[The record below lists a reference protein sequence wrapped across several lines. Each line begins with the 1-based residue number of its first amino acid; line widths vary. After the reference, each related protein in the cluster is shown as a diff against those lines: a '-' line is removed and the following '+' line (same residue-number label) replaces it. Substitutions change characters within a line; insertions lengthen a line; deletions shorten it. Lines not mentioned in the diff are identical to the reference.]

1 MKQEKPHDPAIV
13 AEFDGVVSFGAQ
25 KKGTRDIIIT
35 SIDGLTTKT
44 YSISVGK
51 HVLVQN
57 GDVVKAGD
65 KLTDGDLDPHD
76 ILRIKGP
83 NAVQEFLVNEIQEV
97 YRLQGV
103 KINDKHIEI
112 IVKQMLQKVK
122 ILDPGDTKFLENDLV
137 DKYVLEEENEK
148 IRNSVVILN
157 RGDSRFK
164 NGQVVERNKVRDVN
178 IDLRKK
184 NKKPVEFRD
193 AQPATSEP
201 ILLGITSA
209 ALSTESFLSAA
220 SFQETTKVLTD
231 AATEAKTDYLLGLKE
246 NVVIGH
252 KIPAGTGLKK
262 FRNIILTTSEFV
274 ETKSSTQETIKVKS
288 K

>member
-1 MKQEKPHDPAIV
+1 M
-13 AEFDGVVSFGAQ
+13 
-25 KKGTRDIIIT
+25 
-35 SIDGLTTKT
+35 
-44 YSISVGK
+44 
-51 HVLVQN
+51 
-57 GDVVKAGD
+57 
-65 KLTDGDLDPHD
+65 
-76 ILRIKGP
+76 RIKGP

-137 DKYVLEEENEK
+137 DRYILDEENNR
-148 IRNSVVILN
+148 IMQSVVVLN

-178 IDLRKK
+178 IELRKR
-184 NKKPVEFRD
+184 NKKLVEFRD

-201 ILLGITSA
+201 VLLGITAA

-231 AATEAKTDYLLGLKE
+231 AATEAKTDYL
-246 NVVIGH
+246 
-252 KIPAGTGLKK
+252 
-262 FRNIILTTSEFV
+262 
-274 ETKSSTQETIKVKS
+274 
-288 K
+288 